1 MKRFLRHPILRNR
14 YFLSAAGL
22 LVWILLFH
30 SLDAIFVLRMR
41 NELHQTNK
49 QIEYYE
55 IRNIENKS
63 ALKELSSS
71 PKHLEKFAREQY
83 FMKRENEELF
93 VIFESDD

>member
-1 MKRFLRHPILRNR
+1 MKRILKHPLLRNR
-14 YFLSAAGL
+14 YFLSAGGL
-22 LVWILLFH
+22 LIWILLFH
-30 SLDAIFVLRMR
+30 NLDAIFIFRMQRDLSQTR
-41 NELHQTNK
+41 N

-55 IRNIENKS
+55 TRNAENKA

>member
-1 MKRFLRHPILRNR
+1 MQRD
-14 YFLSAAGL
+14 LS
-22 LVWILLFH
+22 
-30 SLDAIFVLRMR
+30 
-41 NELHQTNK
+41 QTCN

-55 IRNIENKS
+55 TRNAENKA